1 MDLSAVQIPAWID
14 LELIIRGCV
23 QVLLLTMSAF
33 FSGSETALFSLTSFD
48 LQRLRNS
55 QHPRSKSIH
64 EMLEEPRRLIISL
77 LCGNELVN
85 IASSANM
92 AAIFLKY
99 FTDDQTTWINI
110 LVMVPLLLLF
120 GEVTP
125 KTIAVTYPMM
135 IATNITAALLPKW
148 IALITPLRNAV
159 RAVADRITSAIVG
172 EPVKKDNLLHSDE
185 FRTLVEEGEA
195 SGVIVPTERI
205 LIDNMLEA
213 SEAQVVDIMTPI
225 SSMVS
230 LDVQQPLP
238 DLVAAFQAIHHA
250 RVPLF
255 EDSPAMIVGFL
266 HSEDVI
272 KLVRSGADLA
282 AMSVR
287 DVMRQPHF
295 VPSTKKVDE
304 MVEFFQ
310 ENRTRTALVIGEYAN
325 VLGIVSIRDV
335 AAFMLGRLAPPQEPG
350 VREIEVHKIYSIPG
364 DMSLVDFNQLV
375 GANLDDPSMNT
386 VGGVVMRLLNRL
398 PRLGDSVTFEGF
410 LLAVERMQGL
420 RIEELRVTRLGM
432 GPDPEPTDS
441 EDSVPSRALT
451 DETNAA
457 SAGSPDEA
465 VAATVQHTHSVF
477 SSQLPGLAGQET
489 PRADQVSATKKE
501 V

>member
-1 MDLSAVQIPAWID
+1 MDLSALQLPAWLD
-14 LELIIRGCV
+14 LELIVRLCI
-23 QVLLLTMSAF
+23 QILLLTMSAF

-48 LQRLRNS
+48 LQKLRNS

-92 AAIFLKY
+92 ASILFR
-99 FTDDQTTWINI
+99 FFDEDQTTWINI
-110 LVMVPLLLLF
+110 CVMVPVLLLC

-135 IATNITAALLPKW
+135 ISTHISAVLLPKW
-148 IALITPLRNAV
+148 IAFITPLRNAV
-159 RAVADRITSAIVG
+159 RLVADRITTAIVG
-172 EPVKKDNLLHSDE
+172 EPVKKNNILHADE

-195 SGVIVPTERI
+195 TGTIDPTERI

-213 SEAQVVDIMTPI
+213 SEAQVVDIMTSI
-225 SSMVS
+225 ASMVS
-230 LDVQQPLP
+230 LDVEQPLP
-238 DLVAAFQAIHHA
+238 KLVEAFQSIHHS

-255 EDSPAMIVGFL
+255 EDSPANIVGFL

-282 AMSVR
+282 TMNVR
-287 DVMRQPHF
+287 DVMRQAHF

-310 ENRTRTALVIGEYAN
+310 ENRTRLALVIGEYAN

-335 AAFMLGRLAPPQEPG
+335 AGLMLSRLAPPQEPG
-350 VREIEVHKIYSIPG
+350 VTEIVQQKVYSIPG

-375 GANLDDPSMNT
+375 GADLDDPSMNT
-386 VGGVVMRLLNRL
+386 VGGLVMRLLNRV
-398 PRLGDSVTFEGF
+398 PKAGDAIDFQGF
-410 LLAVERMQGL
+410 TLAVESMQGI
-420 RIEELRVTRLGM
+420 RIAELRVTRLGM
-432 GPDPEPTDS
+432 DAEPEASVTGLMAVPVDGVKQTAIGESSSSDGP
-441 EDSVPSRALT
+441 PS
-451 DETNAA
+451 TNP
-457 SAGSPDEA
+457 S
-465 VAATVQHTHSVF
+465 T
-477 SSQLPGLAGQET
+477 
-489 PRADQVSATKKE
+489 TKGA
-501 V
+501 